1 MYDQFSY
8 NGTLTDY
15 PNKTDWY
22 WITHSNNDY
31 TKFNFDYHVPQWESD
46 CVQVFGDQHARDS
59 HTYLVNTRHS
69 DDSPWQFHEHTVTRT
84 SSVPVFHATN
94 LQPSEDQGVRMFSN
108 FFNFIK
114 RCCNKTDADYFWVT
128 ASVCD
133 YSSFDFTWHPDI
145 GEEKFVHAWTTQD
158 NQHGY
163 TFFVPRQEFVK
174 QAQTLQK
181 LEWFEYIKYHSE
193 VPVNKLPVNT
203 FTLNKGV
210 ADAIKNHTFTHH
222 YEWFVEQGVDFDTDK
237 FQPSRWDDVNLNCYG
252 KNSSVMCVPREA
264 KSFVIDQ
271 VYDYPYIQKHPS
283 NVSQHDHDIVFISY
297 DELEAEQNYNL
308 LKSKF
313 PRTKRLH
320 GVKGMINALRQAAS
334 MSTSGYYYAVFA
346 KTQVDSN
353 FKFDYQ
359 HDRLSVPSHHIFN
372 CYNPIIDW
380 EYGHMGIV
388 LYNCDIVL
396 NCVDYAL
403 DYTTSFPVKV
413 VNQRSCTSA
422 YNVSPYQTWRTA
434 FRECVKLSSN
444 AIANSD
450 ADENQTLLNR
460 WLTVAN
466 GNHAEWNLQG
476 AKDAVEFV
484 ESGQDLYNI
493 MDWQYLNSYF
503 QTKHGPIDQ

>member
-94 LQPSEDQGVRMFSN
+94 LQPLEDQGVRMFSN

-114 RCCNKTDADYFWVT
+114 RCCNKTNADYFWVT

-158 NQHGY
+158 SQYGY

-174 QAQTLQK
+174 QSQTLQK

-193 VPVNKLPVNT
+193 VPVNQLPVNT

-222 YEWFVEQGVDFDTDK
+222 YEWFIEDSVQDQSLPNFT
-237 FQPSRWDDVNLNCYG
+237 PARWDEVNINCFG
-252 KNSSVMCVPREA
+252 THKQMLLVPREA
-264 KSFVIDQ
+264 KSFIIDQ
-271 VYDYPYIQKHPS
+271 VYDYPAIIMH
-283 NVSQHDHDIVFISY
+283 QHEILTKPNDIIFISY
-297 DELEAEQNYNL
+297 DESMAEEKYKELKQNY
-308 LKSKF
+308 
-313 PRTKRLH
+313 PRTKRVH
-320 GVKGMINALRQAAS
+320 GVKGQTQAYHKAAEIS
-334 MSTSGYYYAVFA
+334 DTDYFFAVFPKLDIHVEFNFEYQPDRLHNPCHWIFNSYNPVNGLKYGHEGIILYNKKLVLETIDPGIDFTMSKPHDFVDIMST
-346 KTQVDSN
+346 TM
-353 FKFDYQ
+353 
-359 HDRLSVPSHHIFN
+359 IFN
-372 CYNPIIDW
+372 QEPW
-380 EYGHMGIV
+380 
-388 LYNCDIVL
+388 L
-396 NCVDYAL
+396 A
-403 DYTTSFPVKV
+403 
-413 VNQRSCTSA
+413 
-422 YNVSPYQTWRTA
+422 WRTA
-434 FRECVKLSSN
+434 FREVVKLNYFNSQKFDRDTQERLHIWRT
-444 AIANSD
+444 IAQGQNSK
-450 ADENQTLLNR
+450 
-460 WLTVAN
+460 WV
-466 GNHAEWNLQG
+466 LQG
-476 AKDAVEFV
+476 AEDGQRFF
-484 ESGQDLYNI
+484 ESGQDLKLSYNFEWLKNEFNKVSI
-493 MDWQYLNSYF
+493 
-503 QTKHGPIDQ
+503 

>member
-69 DDSPWQFHEHTVTRT
+69 DNSPWQFHEHTVTRT

-174 QAQTLQK
+174 QSQTLQK

-222 YEWFVEQGVDFDTDK
+222 YEWFVEQDVDFDTEK
-237 FQPSRWDDVNLNCYG
+237 FQPARWDDIAIEAYG
-252 KNSSVMCVPREA
+252 QNSNALLVPRET
-264 KSFVIDQ
+264 KSFMYDQ
-271 VYDYPYIQKHPS
+271 VYDYPHVVKKPVQIIQPKF
-283 NVSQHDHDIVFISY
+283 DMIVLGY
-297 DELEAEQNYNL
+297 KEPDLEQNYASIKKQYPHAKLISGIEGNVNAYKECAKQSETEYFWTIFA
-308 LKSKF
+308 KSK
-313 PRTKRLH
+313 
-320 GVKGMINALRQAAS
+320 IN
-334 MSTSGYYYAVFA
+334 G
-346 KTQVDSN
+346 D
-353 FKFDYQ
+353 FKFDY
-359 HDRLSVPSHHIFN
+359 HPDCMERPHHYIFK
-372 CYNPIIDW
+372 CYNPMINYA
-380 EYGHMGIV
+380 YGHMGIILYHKQMV
-388 LYNCDIVL
+388 LDAEQWGPDFTC
-396 NCVDYAL
+396 
-403 DYTTSFPVKV
+403 SFPVKLV
-413 VNQRSCTSA
+413 DEISNTA
-422 YNVSPYQTWRTA
+422 DYFHTPFLTYRTA
-434 FRECVKLSSN
+434 FRECVKLASN
-444 AIANSD
+444 CIDGSD
-450 ADENQTLLNR
+450 TQQNKEILSKWLHSADEWTMR
-460 WLTVAN
+460 
-466 GNHAEWNLQG
+466 GSH
-476 AKDAVEFV
+476 DAVDHV
-484 ESGQDLYNI
+484 NNNGDL
-493 MDWQYLNSYF
+493 MQVFDWQFIESKFSQL
-503 QTKHGPIDQ
+503 T

>member
-69 DDSPWQFHEHTVTRT
+69 DNSPWQFHEHTVTRT

-174 QAQTLQK
+174 QSQTLQK

-222 YEWFVEQGVDFDTDK
+222 YEWFVEQGVDFDTEK
-237 FQPSRWDDVNLNCYG
+237 FQPARWDDIAIEAYG
-252 KNSSVMCVPREA
+252 QNSNALLVPRET
-264 KSFVIDQ
+264 KSFMHDQ
-271 VYDYPYIQKHPS
+271 VYDYPHVVKKPVQIIQPKF
-283 NVSQHDHDIVFISY
+283 DMIVLGY
-297 DELEAEQNYNL
+297 KEPDLEQNYASIKKQYPHAKLISGIEGNVNAYKECARQSETEYFWTIFA
-308 LKSKF
+308 KSK
-313 PRTKRLH
+313 
-320 GVKGMINALRQAAS
+320 IN
-334 MSTSGYYYAVFA
+334 
-346 KTQVDSN
+346 DD
-353 FKFDYQ
+353 FKFDY
-359 HDRLSVPSHHIFN
+359 HPDCMERPHHYIFK
-372 CYNPIIDW
+372 CYNPMINYA
-380 EYGHMGIV
+380 YGHMGIILYHKQMV
-388 LYNCDIVL
+388 LDAEQWGPDFTC
-396 NCVDYAL
+396 
-403 DYTTSFPVKV
+403 SFPVKLV
-413 VNQRSCTSA
+413 DEISNTA
-422 YNVSPYQTWRTA
+422 NYFHTPFLTYRTA
-434 FRECVKLSSN
+434 FRECVKLASN
-444 AIANSD
+444 CIDGSD
-450 ADENQTLLNR
+450 TQQNKEILSKWLHSRDEWTKRGSQ
-460 WLTVAN
+460 
-466 GNHAEWNLQG
+466 
-476 AKDAVEFV
+476 DAVDHV
-484 ESGQDLYNI
+484 KHNGDL
-493 MDWQYLNSYF
+493 MQVFDWQFIESRFNQWS
-503 QTKHGPIDQ
+503 

>member
-94 LQPSEDQGVRMFSN
+94 LQPLEDQGVRMFSN

-174 QAQTLQK
+174 QSQTLQK

-193 VPVNKLPVNT
+193 VPVNQLPVNT

-237 FQPSRWDDVNLNCYG
+237 FQPARWDDIAIEAYG
-252 KNSSVMCVPREA
+252 QNSNALLVPRET
-264 KSFVIDQ
+264 KSFMHDQ
-271 VYDYPYIQKHPS
+271 VYDYPHVVKKPVQIIQPKF
-283 NVSQHDHDIVFISY
+283 DMIVLGY
-297 DELEAEQNYNL
+297 KEPDLEQNYATIKKQHPHAQLISGIEGNVNAYKECARQSETEYFWTIFA
-308 LKSKF
+308 KSK
-313 PRTKRLH
+313 
-320 GVKGMINALRQAAS
+320 IN
-334 MSTSGYYYAVFA
+334 
-346 KTQVDSN
+346 DN
-353 FKFDYQ
+353 FKFDY
-359 HDRLSVPSHHIFN
+359 HPDCMERPHHYIFK
-372 CYNPIIDW
+372 CYNPMIDYA
-380 EYGHMGIV
+380 YGHMGIILYHKQMV
-388 LYNCDIVL
+388 LDAEQWGPDFTC
-396 NCVDYAL
+396 
-403 DYTTSFPVKV
+403 SFPVKLV
-413 VNQRSCTSA
+413 DEISNTA
-422 YNVSPYQTWRTA
+422 NYFHTPFLTYRTA
-434 FRECVKLSSN
+434 FRECVKLASN
-444 AIANSD
+444 CIDGSD
-450 ADENQTLLNR
+450 TQQNKEILSKWLHSADEWTKRGSQDAVDHVNH
-460 WLTVAN
+460 N
-466 GNHAEWNLQG
+466 GNLMQ
-476 AKDAVEFV
+476 VF
-484 ESGQDLYNI
+484 
-493 MDWQYLNSYF
+493 DWQFIESKF
-503 QTKHGPIDQ
+503 DQWT